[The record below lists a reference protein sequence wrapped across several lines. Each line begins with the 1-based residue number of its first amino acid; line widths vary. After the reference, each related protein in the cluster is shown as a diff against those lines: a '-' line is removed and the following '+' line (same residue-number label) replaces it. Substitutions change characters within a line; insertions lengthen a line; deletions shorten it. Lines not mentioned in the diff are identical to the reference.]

1 MYNSSGNTVYRYQ
14 IIFEIK
20 ITLDY
25 KRKTNKMSQI
35 KQFSQIYS
43 DTLKSS
49 LFQILWNE
57 YKTRK
62 LSLIN
67 LKLHPQNSNNFYLR
81 FLFLTAKTADSNYRS
96 NDVSSFP
103 FQNNKTDN
111 CVKLLPKVRNKNFS
125 LFSPH
130 RESLEC
136 YISPCSLQDQMD
148 WFCTNLW

>member
-49 LFQILWNE
+49 LFQIL
-57 YKTRK
+57 
-62 LSLIN
+62 
-67 LKLHPQNSNNFYLR
+67 
-81 FLFLTAKTADSNYRS
+81 
-96 NDVSSFP
+96 
-103 FQNNKTDN
+103 
-111 CVKLLPKVRNKNFS
+111 
-125 LFSPH
+125 
-130 RESLEC
+130 
-136 YISPCSLQDQMD
+136 
-148 WFCTNLW
+148 